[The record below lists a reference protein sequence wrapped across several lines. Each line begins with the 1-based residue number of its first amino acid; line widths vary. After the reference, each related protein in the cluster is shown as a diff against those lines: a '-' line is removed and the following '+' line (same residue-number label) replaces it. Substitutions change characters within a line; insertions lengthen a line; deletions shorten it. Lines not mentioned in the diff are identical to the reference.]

1 MLENESNRDACAEK
15 IKKPS
20 SGILKLQQFIKNDD
34 NSSCEETI
42 SRENGM
48 IVNAERIS
56 SQLLVAT
63 ETHIKSCDA
72 VINNLLNNQFNLKLT
87 PLEQQIVALKRE
99 HPQLLLV
106 VECGYKYQMFGEDAE
121 MAGTILNMIAYKK
134 NNFLSCS
141 FPLHRLHIHV
151 KKLVSHGCKVGIV
164 RQKESTALKAMGDS
178 KHTPFKRELEIV
190 FTKATFIE
198 DYDGFIDT
206 QNVDIP
212 LCMTFVAEA
221 YSKTDGTVAQ
231 IGVLAFFT
239 QDSTVAYDH
248 FQDDCARNGLDSKL
262 THLQPSEIVLPDK
275 GVTKQTLNVIN
286 QFSNY
291 KSSTGDCIRTEV
303 TPQFDWISASEML
316 SKNYCEDVE
325 MMDKLKHLPPVIV
338 CCLAM
343 AYHHLKQF
351 KLEQLVKIIK

>member
-63 ETHIKSCDA
+63 ETHIK
-72 VINNLLNNQFNLKLT
+72 
-87 PLEQQIVALKRE
+87 
-99 HPQLLLV
+99 
-106 VECGYKYQMFGEDAE
+106 
-121 MAGTILNMIAYKK
+121 YKK

-351 KLEQLVKIIK
+351 KLELLVKIIK